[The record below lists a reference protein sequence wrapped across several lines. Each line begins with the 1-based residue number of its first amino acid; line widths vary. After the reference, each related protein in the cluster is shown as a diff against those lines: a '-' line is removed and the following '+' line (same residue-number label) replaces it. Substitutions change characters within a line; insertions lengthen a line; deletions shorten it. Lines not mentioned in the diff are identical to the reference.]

1 MLFQVYYSGTNWNL
15 SGAFFQTEP
24 TETETLHSLT
34 PQVRREKGVAADPPH
49 SPQPAEESGSAGLE
63 EKPLTGRRSPGL
75 QPNT

>member
-1 MLFQVYYSGTNWNL
+1 MLFQVYYSVTNWNL
-15 SGAFFQTEP
+15 SGAYFQTEP

-34 PQVRREKGVAADPPH
+34 PQVRPEKGVAADPPH
-49 SPQPAEESGSAGLE
+49 SPVAQRAVTAGLE